1 MANTLYTGDNLYILN
16 GMNSES
22 VDLIYLDPPFNS
34 KRLYFGTK
42 NSTAADAKFKDI
54 WEWTDVDKDRECLD
68 SLCEHPDLLE
78 YLATIKYI
86 HGKEMM
92 AYCTY
97 MTMRII
103 QLHRVLKSTG
113 GLYLH
118 CDQTAS
124 HYLKI
129 VMDKI
134 FGKDGFKNEII
145 WSYRTGGASK
155 QHWSRKHDTILFY
168 AKPKY
173 KHKAMKERIHYAK
186 PFFSSKVDKD
196 GKHYADVYIRDV
208 WEDVKPLINLSKERT
223 GYPTQK
229 PLSLLYRIIEASSK
243 KGDIVLDPFCGCAT
257 TCEAAERLERKWIG
271 IDIESS
277 AGDLLA
283 NRLNG
288 TKTGQDFV
296 RCDKIPQRTDVE
308 EIDPSEATQV
318 QLIKQKSN
326 HCNGC
331 GKKLSTSPAHIK
343 LIVPKDKGGG
353 DYYENLHL
361 LCGSCLKATNE
372 LTMESLIKRARKRKP
387 AGKFL

>member
-1 MANTLYTGDNLYILN
+1 MVNTLYTGDNLYILN

-34 KRLYFGTK
+34 KRLYSGTK
-42 NSTAADAKFKDI
+42 DSVASRAQFKDI
-54 WEWTDVDKDRECLD
+54 WKWADAEMDSECLD

-78 YLATIKYI
+78 YLATIEYI
-86 HGKEMM
+86 HSEGMM
-92 AYCTY
+92 GYCTY

-103 QLHRVLKSTG
+103 QLHRVLKPTG

-134 FGKDGFKNEII
+134 FGKDSFKNEII
-145 WSYRTGGASK
+145 WGYRTGGASK
-155 QHWSRKHDTILFY
+155 KHWSRKHDTILFY

-173 KHKAMKERIHYAK
+173 KHNAMKERIYYDK
-186 PFFSSKVDKD
+186 KFFTDTVDET
-196 GKHYADVYIRDV
+196 GKYYADVYVRDV
-208 WEDVKPLINLSKERT
+208 WEDIKPLINTSKERT

-229 PLSLLYRIIEASSK
+229 PLSLLYRIIEASSE

-257 TCEAAERLERKWIG
+257 TCEAAERLKRKWIG

-277 AGDLLA
+277 AGDLLEK
-283 NRLNG
+283 RLGKDTEFLRSN
-288 TKTGQDFV
+288 
-296 RCDKIPQRTDVE
+296 KIPQRKDVE
-308 EIDPSEATQV
+308 RVEPNPEIQERLRERQSGQ
-318 QLIKQKSN
+318 
-326 HCNGC
+326 CNGC
-331 GKKLSTSPAHIK
+331 GKKLPKTPPIRHI
-343 LIVPKDKGGG
+343 IPEEKGGG
-353 DYYENLHL
+353 NYYENFHL
-361 LCGSCLKATNE
+361 LCGSCLKATHK
-372 LTMESLIKRARKRKP
+372 LTMKSLIKRARTRKP